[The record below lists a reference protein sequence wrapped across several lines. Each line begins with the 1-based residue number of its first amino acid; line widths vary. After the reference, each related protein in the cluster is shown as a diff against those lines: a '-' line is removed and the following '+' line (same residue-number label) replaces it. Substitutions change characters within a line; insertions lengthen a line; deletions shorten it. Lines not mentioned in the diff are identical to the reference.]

1 MDKNNFFYDKLKH
14 NDSVQKFLKN
24 ADSMISCSK
33 CSNNISDSNYCSKCG
48 KNSIVVTKVNPNY
61 LTTFLETSQKYT
73 QITNLKK
80 ILLLTGL
87 NLSWSSLIFLLVMK
101 QYIQEVTIIKLF

>member
-48 KNSIVVTKVNPNY
+48 KNSIVVTKVNTNY
-61 LTTFLETSQKYT
+61 LTTFMETSQKYT
-73 QITNLKK
+73 QITNLIRKCNQS
-80 ILLLTGL
+80 LL
-87 NLSWSSLIFLLVMK
+87 NI
-101 QYIQEVTIIKLF
+101 EPN